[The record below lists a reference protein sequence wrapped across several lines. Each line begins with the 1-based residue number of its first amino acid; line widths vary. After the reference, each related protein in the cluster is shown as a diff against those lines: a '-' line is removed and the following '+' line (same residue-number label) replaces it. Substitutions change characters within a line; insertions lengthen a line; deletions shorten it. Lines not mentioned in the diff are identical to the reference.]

1 MQQHPDPDQPR
12 PPVQEPR
19 RRSRSRRSPS
29 LTMTMATREAIT
41 GRGTR
46 NGSWVELGK
55 KKPSMCGGFSGH
67 GLRRQTV
74 GGHA

>member
-1 MQQHPDPDQPR
+1 MQQHPDPDSR
-12 PPVQEPR
+12 VRRCRSPR

-29 LTMTMATREAIT
+29 LTMTMATKAIT

-46 NGSWVELGK
+46 NGSWVEFGK
-55 KKPSMCGGFSGH
+55 KEAADVRRLSGH